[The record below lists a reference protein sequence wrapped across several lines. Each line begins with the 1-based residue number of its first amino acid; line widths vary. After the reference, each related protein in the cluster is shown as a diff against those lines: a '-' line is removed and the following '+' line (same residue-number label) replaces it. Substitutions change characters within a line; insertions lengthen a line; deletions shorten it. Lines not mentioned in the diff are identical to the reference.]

1 MHSYYYSHNY
11 TMLFVLIETLKIS
24 VADIAFLSHQ
34 LHYFLGTTRRQ
45 IAEQYWL
52 INNCTNYF
60 CNYSL

>member
-24 VADIAFLSHQ
+24 VADITFLSHQ

-45 IAEQYWL
+45 IAEQY
-52 INNCTNYF
+52 
-60 CNYSL
+60 